1 MHAEQIT
8 YILAI
13 NITIVK
19 HNTTNHMSELRYQ
32 LVAREIKSRYKQS
45 FLGYAWVILNPF
57 LQMLVMTFVF
67 SLIVRVSSLGVP
79 YAIFLYTALLP
90 WNLFAN
96 SLAHATNSFV
106 GNAELIKKIY
116 FPRQIFVQAT
126 LIAKVIDFVLASSI
140 LAAFMIF
147 YHTPITWNIFWLI
160 PIFLIQE
167 IFTYGL
173 ALFFAT
179 INLFYRDVQYVLS
192 LILVLWMYLTPVI
205 YPVEMVPDQYR
216 FIFKLNPMAVLI
228 NAYREV
234 ILGGNMPKLSSLAI
248 ALLVSLVTLYLGKK
262 IFTRLEGL
270 FADVA

>member
-1 MHAEQIT
+1 
-8 YILAI
+8 
-13 NITIVK
+13 
-19 HNTTNHMSELRYQ
+19 MSELLYQ
-32 LVAREIKSRYKQS
+32 LISREIKSRYKQS

-57 LQMLVMTFVF
+57 FQMLVMTFVF
-67 SLIVRVSSLGVP
+67 SLIVRVPSLGVP

-96 SLAHATNSFV
+96 SLSHATNAFV

-126 LIAKVIDFVLASSI
+126 MVAKVLDFALACSI
-140 LAAFMIF
+140 LGIF
-147 YHTPITWNIFWLI
+147 LIIYHVPLTINYLWLI

-173 ALFFAT
+173 ALLFAT

-216 FIFKLNPMAVLI
+216 FIFKLNPMAVLV

-248 ALLVSLVTLYLGKK
+248 AAVVSLITLYVGKK

>member
-1 MHAEQIT
+1 
-8 YILAI
+8 
-13 NITIVK
+13 
-19 HNTTNHMSELRYQ
+19 MSELLYQ
-32 LVAREIKSRYKQS
+32 LISREIKSRYKQS

-57 LQMLVMTFVF
+57 FQMLVMTFVF
-67 SLIVRVSSLGVP
+67 SLIVRVPSLGVP
-79 YAIFLYTALLP
+79 YTIFLYTALLP

>member
-1 MHAEQIT
+1 
-8 YILAI
+8 
-13 NITIVK
+13 
-19 HNTTNHMSELRYQ
+19 MSELLYQ
-32 LVAREIKSRYKQS
+32 LISREIKSRYKQS

-96 SLAHATNSFV
+96 SLNHATSVFVNNS
-106 GNAELIKKIY
+106 ELIKKIY
-116 FPRQIFVQAT
+116 FPRQVFVQAT
-126 LIAKVIDFVLASSI
+126 MVAKVVDFALASSI
-140 LAAFMIF
+140 LAVFLII
-147 YHTPITWNIFWLI
+147 YRVPLTINYLWLV

-173 ALFFAT
+173 ALIFAT
-179 INLFYRDVQYVLS
+179 ANLFYRDIQYVLS
-192 LILVLWMYLTPVI
+192 LILILWMYLTPVI
-205 YPVEMVPDQYR
+205 YPIEMVPDQYR
-216 FIFKLNPMAVLI
+216 FIFKFNPMAVLV

-248 ALLVSLVTLYLGKK
+248 AATVSLLILYLGKK
-262 IFTRLEGL
+262 LFTKLEGY
-270 FADVA
+270 FADVI

>member
-1 MHAEQIT
+1 
-8 YILAI
+8 
-13 NITIVK
+13 
-19 HNTTNHMSELRYQ
+19 MSELLYQ
-32 LVAREIKSRYKQS
+32 LISREIKSRYKQS

-57 LQMLVMTFVF
+57 FQMLVMTFVF
-67 SLIVRVSSLGVP
+67 SLIVRVPSLGVP

-96 SLAHATNSFV
+96 SLSHATNAFV

-173 ALFFAT
+173 ALLFAT

-216 FIFKLNPMAVLI
+216 FIFKLNPMAVLV

-248 ALLVSLVTLYLGKK
+248 AAVVSLVTLYVGKK

-270 FADVA
+270 FADVV

>member
-1 MHAEQIT
+1 
-8 YILAI
+8 
-13 NITIVK
+13 
-19 HNTTNHMSELRYQ
+19 MSELLYQ
-32 LVAREIKSRYKQS
+32 LISREIKSRYKQS

-57 LQMLVMTFVF
+57 FQMLVMTFVF
-67 SLIVRVSSLGVP
+67 SLIVRVPSLGVP

-96 SLAHATNSFV
+96 SLSHATNAFV

-173 ALFFAT
+173 ALLFAT

-216 FIFKLNPMAVLI
+216 FIFKLNPMAVLV

-248 ALLVSLVTLYLGKK
+248 AAVVSLVTLYVGKK